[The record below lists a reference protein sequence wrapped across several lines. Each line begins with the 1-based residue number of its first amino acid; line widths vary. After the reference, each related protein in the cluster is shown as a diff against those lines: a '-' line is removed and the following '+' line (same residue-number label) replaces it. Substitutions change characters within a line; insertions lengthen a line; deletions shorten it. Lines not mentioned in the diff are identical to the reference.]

1 MSEIILH
8 QFAASPFSEKLRL
21 VLGFKGL
28 AYKSIEVP
36 AIMPKPDVVALT
48 GGYRRTPFLQMGADI
63 YCDTALIC
71 EVLEKLQPKPTL
83 YPTANS
89 ALTRIF
95 AQWAD
100 STFFWAA
107 VTHNRGPKGAGSQFA
122 AALNDPMAA
131 VFADR
136 KAMGFDVTWF
146 EPGDATPVY
155 LNYLDRLTN
164 MLAGQPYLFGHQ
176 PCIADFCAYHPI
188 WLVHIR
194 GKDSA
199 DLLQRYPDVKAWTER
214 MKAIGHSD
222 WEEISS
228 TQAIGLAESSE
239 PLSISA
245 GPLANTEF
253 VNDHDIALGTQVSIS
268 AESFGREPTVGQLV
282 AATAQHFSLR
292 RVDPRAK
299 TVHVHFPRMGYV
311 MKRVVG

>member
-28 AYKSIEVP
+28 AYKLVKVP

-48 GGYRRTPFLQMGADI
+48 GGYRRTPFIQMGADI

-71 EVLEKLQPKPTL
+71 KVLEKLQPTPTL
-83 YPTANS
+83 YPSANS
-89 ALTRIF
+89 ALTSIF

-122 AALNDPMAA
+122 AALTDPMSA

-136 KAMGFDVTWF
+136 KAMGFDITWF
-146 EPGDATPVY
+146 KPGDATPAYV
-155 LNYLDRLTN
+155 NYLDRLTS
-164 MLAGQPYLFGHQ
+164 MLQGQSYLFGAQ

-194 GKDSA
+194 SKDSA
-199 DLLQRYPDVKAWTER
+199 QICLNT
-214 MKAIGHSD
+214 
-222 WEEISS
+222 
-228 TQAIGLAESSE
+228 TQI
-239 PLSISA
+239 
-245 GPLANTEF
+245 
-253 VNDHDIALGTQVSIS
+253 
-268 AESFGREPTVGQLV
+268 
-282 AATAQHFSLR
+282 
-292 RVDPRAK
+292 
-299 TVHVHFPRMGYV
+299 
-311 MKRVVG
+311 